1 MGHTKK
7 AKNTFLMEV
16 EYRLFLLIPLL
27 IRALSLKHAYALAKV
42 CAQLFYMADFKHRKR
57 AVTHILHS
65 GIRTTLPEAK
75 ALARA
80 NFLHMLKVFIEVVKC
95 DQIVTEENY
104 HEHFRYESD
113 SPELDKM
120 IDPEHPALFGFP
132 TEFYCNYQW
141 WPMAS
146 GWRRSAGTAAVA
158 PGWCRCVWRMALF
171 T

>member
-113 SPELDKM
+113 SPELN
-120 IDPEHPALFGFP
+120 IRSQRSLLPRTSATGNSPAISTL
-132 TEFYCNYQW
+132 
-141 WPMAS
+141 
-146 GWRRSAGTAAVA
+146 
-158 PGWCRCVWRMALF
+158 
-171 T
+171 